1 MFQTGFFKISSW
13 FNYFWWFYNEI
24 DRLTIKRIWNTIET
38 TLFYYSEKMATAH
51 VCKWRS
57 NYSHIRCKRVIDN
70 KTVRRQVISICL
82 HLFSEWKQTP
92 FNELLWL
99 LHVWNSTVVCLAHWK
114 VIFISRAWPKGQKQ
128 QWSKQSQARTLSVQ
142 TSMENTWCFSAEL

>member
-1 MFQTGFFKISSW
+1 MTKSTNSEIQMSWWAHGGVFQKKIWSG
-13 FNYFWWFYNEI
+13 
-24 DRLTIKRIWNTIET
+24 
-38 TLFYYSEKMATAH
+38 
-51 VCKWRS
+51 KWQS
-57 NYSHIRCKRVIDN
+57 NGWHIMCKRVIDN

-82 HLFSEWKQTP
+82 HMFSEWKQTP
-92 FNELLWL
+92 FNKLLWL